1 MPAHHVA
8 EDRRDSHLGRR
19 TIVRAGATAA
29 WTVPLIAMAAPATA
43 ATCSGGSTTLS
54 AVLLPG
60 SSHQTTGNPKTVT
73 FQVQVCNTG
82 QSPTCALSATAAA
95 PGTNGKLTLLSVG
108 SWPAASSTDGARS
121 LTVSS
126 SAADQLEAG
135 GCATYNVTIKVKG
148 GSGQLTL
155 TFRTSNGGLAVVSLS
170 VGDS

>member
-1 MPAHHVA
+1 VP
-8 EDRRDSHLGRR
+8 EDTSAADRHLGRR

-29 WTVPLIAMAAPATA
+29 WTVPLIAVAAPAMA
-43 ATCSGGSTTLS
+43 ATCSGGTTGLT

-60 SSHQTTGNPKTVT
+60 STHQTTGNPKTLT
-73 FQVQVCNTG
+73 FQVQVCDTG
-82 QSPTCALSATAAA
+82 HSATCALSATATA
-95 PGTNGKLTLLSVG
+95 PGANGKLTSLSFG
-108 SWPAASSTDGARS
+108 SWAAATSTNGASSLTISAPADGQIS
-121 LTVSS
+121 
-126 SAADQLEAG
+126 AG